1 MATSEEHIWE
11 QLIDSSID
19 IVTLY
24 SEEYCNTTITYNK
37 QYNQYVLQCYNVK
50 VIFWKRNLLCNAY
63 NNKITCFPTK
73 GNIVEITYQHVPA
86 SEPIYMINGIT
97 GEHMYINSPLL
108 NTLNYFIKNG
118 YTHPIVNVWLTSVL
132 LK

>member
-24 SEEYCNTTITYNK
+24 SEEYCNTTLTYNK
-37 QYNQYVLQCYNVK
+37 QYNQYVLQFNNVK
-50 VIFWKRNLLCNAY
+50 VILRKRNLQCNCY
-63 NNKITCFPTK
+63 DSKIMCFPTK
-73 GNIVEITYQHVPA
+73 G
-86 SEPIYMINGIT
+86 EPITVTYSHSASSAPMYYSHYIT
-97 GEHMYINSPLL
+97 NEKNYLNSPLF
-108 NTLNYFIKNG
+108 NTLNYFTKNG
-118 YTHPIVNVWLTSVL
+118 YKHPIVNAWLTSVI